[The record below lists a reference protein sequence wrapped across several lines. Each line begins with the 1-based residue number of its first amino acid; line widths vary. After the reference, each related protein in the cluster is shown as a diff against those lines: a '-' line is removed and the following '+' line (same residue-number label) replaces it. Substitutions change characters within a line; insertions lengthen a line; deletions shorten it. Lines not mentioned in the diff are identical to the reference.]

1 MAPQVTPLSNVDAT
15 WLKMEDPTNLMM
27 VSGILTFAR
36 PIDMAYLRAL
46 IEYRLLQFDRFR
58 QRVVQPL
65 FPLTPAYWED
75 DPNFNINAHLH
86 RIALPAPGDQT
97 ALQVLVSDLMS
108 TPLDFSRPLWQFHV
122 IDGFG
127 EGSAIMVRLHHCIAD
142 GMALVGVLLALTDL
156 SDNAPWPGPSEI
168 AVENEDV
175 AGRRASNHVLRANF
189 QAMTQRARGTMKFGR
204 RVGRRF
210 LIAGLE
216 SYLDHDRPRQL
227 VNGGLDY
234 SYTLSK
240 ILLRAT
246 DPKTVFKGKLGVA
259 KRAAWSR
266 PIPLGEIKAIRKV
279 LGGTVNDVL
288 IASMTGGLRCYLEE
302 KGEEVKGMDVTAIVP
317 VNLRK
322 AEEMAQLGNKFGL
335 VFLSLPVGIEN
346 SRDRLVE
353 VRKRMDHIKDSPE
366 ANVTLDVLNLLGV
379 VPQSAQETFV
389 GIIGARATAVLTN
402 VPGPPIPLY
411 LAGQPIEGLMFW
423 VPQSGRLGMGISIL
437 SYAGNVYLGVATDA
451 ALVPDP
457 EAIIEHFYEEHG
469 RLLALATM

>member
-1 MAPQVTPLSNVDAT
+1 MAPQVTPLSNVDAA

-36 PIDMAYLRAL
+36 PIDIAHLRAL
-46 IEYRLLQFDRFR
+46 IEYRLLQFQRFR
-58 QRVVQPL
+58 QRVVRPSLPL
-65 FPLTPAYWED
+65 APPYWED
-75 DPNFNINAHLH
+75 DPHFNLDAHLH

-97 ALQVLVSDLMS
+97 TLQELVSDLMS
-108 TPLDFSRPLWQFHV
+108 TPLDFSKPLWQIHI

-127 EGSAIMVRLHHCIAD
+127 AGGALMVRLHHCIAD
-142 GMALVGVLLALTDL
+142 GIALVGVLLALTDL
-156 SDNAPWPGPSEI
+156 SDSSPWPQPPEIPVEEEGSDGRPSP
-168 AVENEDV
+168 NN
-175 AGRRASNHVLRANF
+175 SF
-189 QAMTQRARGTMKFGR
+189 QANLQAVRQRTRATMKFGR
-204 RVGRRF
+204 RLGRR
-210 LIAGLE
+210 LLLE
-216 SYLDHDRPRQL
+216 GVETFLDHDRPRQL

-240 ILLRAT
+240 ILLRAP
-246 DPKTVFKGKLGVA
+246 DPKTAFKGTLGVA

-266 PIPLGEIKAIRKV
+266 PLPLGEVKAIRKT

-288 IASMTGGLRCYLEE
+288 IASTTGGLRHYLAE
-302 KGEEVKGMDVTAIVP
+302 KGEDVAGMDITAIVP

-322 AEEMAQLGNKFGL
+322 PEEMTELGNKFGL

-346 SRDRLVE
+346 PRDRLTE
-353 VRKRMDHIKDSPE
+353 VRKRMDTIKNSPQ
-366 ANVTLDVLNLLGV
+366 ANVTLDVLNLLGM
-379 VPQSAQETFV
+379 VPQSAQEAFV
-389 GIIGARATAVLTN
+389 GIMGARATAVLTN

-437 SYAGNVYLGVATDA
+437 SYAGNVYLGLATDA
-451 ALVPDP
+451 ALIPDP

-469 RLLALATM
+469 RLLALANR